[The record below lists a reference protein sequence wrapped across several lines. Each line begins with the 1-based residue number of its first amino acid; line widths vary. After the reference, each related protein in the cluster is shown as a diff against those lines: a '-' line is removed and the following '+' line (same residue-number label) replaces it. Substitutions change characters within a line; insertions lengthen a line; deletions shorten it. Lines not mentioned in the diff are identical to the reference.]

1 MTPRKRVRTGAAL
14 PGPPSPVAT
23 APGQHGQDVEI
34 VYGHNAEVR
43 KVLMMFNV
51 AAERLVLDPDAADH
65 VAQQLMIQAK
75 LARGRVQ

>member
-1 MTPRKRVRTGAAL
+1 MTTRKRLRTVAAL
-14 PGPPSPVAT
+14 PGPSSPVT
-23 APGQHGQDVEI
+23 TLPGQHGQDIEI
-34 VYGHNAEVR
+34 VYGHNAEIR

-65 VAQQLMIQAK
+65 VASQLMIQAK